1 MDKQDIIVSTK
12 NLSKRF
18 NTKVATDKGWKK
30 ATVAA
35 VSNVTLDIAAG
46 ETLGLVG
53 ESGCGKTTLG
63 RMLALFYMPSEG
75 TMTISLALI
84 ETPAFRYASIWGAAC
99 MLFWVKSKK
108 MAKNRKLYRT
118 RNTVVTT

>member
-46 ETLGLVG
+46 GNAGSCRGERLRKDHAGSDVG
-53 ESGCGKTTLG
+53 AVLSPK
-63 RMLALFYMPSEG
+63 RRHDDHS
-75 TMTISLALI
+75 
-84 ETPAFRYASIWGAAC
+84 WH
-99 MLFWVKSKK
+99 
-108 MAKNRKLYRT
+108 
-118 RNTVVTT
+118 